1 MENPA
6 ITISIALTFINF
18 VSLAIGYHFDKF
30 KITAICVGLFDLITI
45 ITISK
50 LI

>member
-6 ITISIALTFINF
+6 ITISIVLAFINF
-18 VSLAIGYHFDKF
+18 VGLAVGHYFDKF
-30 KITAICVGLFDLITI
+30 KITAFCLGLFDLVTI
-45 ITISK
+45 IIMSK